1 MRRTSTP
8 TYRMEALEHNG
19 SSWSI
24 AWSGRA
30 NQKRLIAKVQSYEAS
45 TQPGGVNEHIGPRKV
60 MVAKLIRQAT
70 NEVVCQVR
78 FWV

>member
-1 MRRTSTP
+1 MRRVSTP
-8 TYRMEALEHNG
+8 TYRLEALEHSGNT
-19 SSWSI
+19 WSQ
-24 AWSGRA
+24 AWKGRA
-30 NQKRLIAKVQSYEAS
+30 SQKALIAKIQSYEAS
-45 TQPGGVNEHIGPRKV
+45 TQPGGINDHLGPRKV